1 MFRPAVLAVIFGTW
15 MLLLTML
22 PVYIIASG
30 KVALVSSEQLERRVT
45 PTQSR
50 AAMRNRGSSKSTSS
64 RDDSLQ
70 AEINR
75 LFALNH
81 SDQRAGFEQV
91 VALSSLLPK
100 VTAIAKIKTP
110 TPEAFRSYIAPVGLP
125 VVFEGMLEGT
135 SMARWNWDYV
145 KGKWGDH
152 LFHNTR
158 QGNYST
164 KVSKFGKHYV
174 NRVSVRLSDFIDIVT
189 GRRKPGA
196 NEEGLYIT
204 KQKIIPSEELER
216 EFYYPP
222 FYPAPQKKNCYLE
235 PTAWYVVLLP

>member
-1 MFRPAVLAVIFGTW
+1 MNLFRPAVLVVIFGTW
-15 MLLLTML
+15 MLLLTLL
-22 PVYIIASG
+22 PLYIITSG
-30 KVALVSSEQLERRVT
+30 KVALVSSENQARKDTVAHGR
-45 PTQSR
+45 S
-50 AAMRNRGSSKSTSS
+50 AMRNRASSRSVSS
-64 RDDSLQ
+64 RDIQS
-70 AEINR
+70 EISRILSSNY
-75 LFALNH
+75 
-81 SDQRAGFEQV
+81 SDPRAGFEQV

-100 VTAIAKIKTP
+100 VTTISKMKTP
-110 TPEAFRSYIAPVGLP
+110 TPEGFRNYIAPVGLP
-125 VVFEGMLEGT
+125 VVFTDMLEGT
-135 SMARWNWDYV
+135 NMASWSWDYV

-152 LFHNTR
+152 MFHNTR

-174 NRVSVRLSDFIDIVT
+174 NRVSIRLSDFVDIVT
-189 GRRKPGA
+189 GRRKPGV

-235 PTAWYVVLLP
+235 PTAW